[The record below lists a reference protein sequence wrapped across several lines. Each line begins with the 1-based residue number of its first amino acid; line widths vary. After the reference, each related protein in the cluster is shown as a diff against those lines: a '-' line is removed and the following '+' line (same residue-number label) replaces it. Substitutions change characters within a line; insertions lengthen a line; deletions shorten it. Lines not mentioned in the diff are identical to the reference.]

1 MKFTETLAY
10 PMPLDE
16 LEAMSLDPA
25 FVRSRFARFTSGL
38 EVEVEGRTVRASGPL
53 DMRLVPP
60 AARTFVSETTRVEF
74 TETWKGQGGSR
85 TCSSALKT
93 NGAPVSVAIE
103 STFAEGEST
112 IRRAQG
118 ELKISVPF
126 FGSRLEKEGVARA
139 GLILQE
145 EQRLAAEYLAML
157 P

>member
-53 DMRLVPP
+53 NTDLVPGP
-60 AARTFVSETTRVEF
+60 AKAFVSETTRVEF
-74 TETWKGQGGSR
+74 TETWNGQGGSR
-85 TCSSALKT
+85 TCSSALKA
-93 NGAPVSVAIE
+93 NGAPVSVTIE
-103 STFAEGEST
+103 STFTEGEST
-112 IRRAQG
+112 TRRAQG

-139 GLILQE
+139 GLILKE
-145 EQRLAAEYLAML
+145 EQRLAADYLAER